1 MNSQKWSF
9 SFFFSFHVCYPKFI
23 LLFRIISIWKY
34 ETKDTAFHGVNAS
47 ETTIICCQLKNWK
60 EKFKKAIIKRQCL
73 SLQKYFRSSH
83 RLAASL
89 SCSRRRKA
97 RNAFTLAFTTS
108 YIAQNKTLHIR
119 RLLTFPFS
127 LFFFIPPIVF
137 LDTQSCFIMFT
148 CSTLSFDLR

>member
-1 MNSQKWSF
+1 MKFF
-9 SFFFSFHVCYPKFI
+9 SFSFHVCYPKFI
-23 LLFRIISIWKY
+23 LLFRIISIWKLY

-60 EKFKKAIIKRQCL
+60 EKWKKAIIKRQCL

-127 LFFFIPPIVF
+127 LFFFIPPLVF

-148 CSTLSFDLR
+148 CSTLSFDLREF